1 MNTTTTTRTAAAVAA
16 RRRQS
21 EDKLARVEKVIG
33 QLRREQARITV
44 RAIAHRASVSPT
56 FLYENPA
63 ARALVQAAAADN
75 AARRDRT
82 AAQTHE
88 RIEATWRERALNA
101 EDALAQAH
109 KEILTQRQRIGQR
122 IGQLMGQLRDVDQ
135 MVSGESV
142 QHLVSENASLKQQVR
157 QLSQEHRSLQ
167 ERLEASR
174 STNRFAERRI
184 ATLEAQLLAPAASR
198 APT

>member
-101 EDALAQAH
+101 EDALARAH
-109 KEILTQRQRIGQR
+109 KEILTQRQR

>member
-1 MNTTTTTRTAAAVAA
+1 MNTITRTAAAVAA

-33 QLRREQARITV
+33 QLRREQARVTV
-44 RAIAHRASVSPT
+44 RAIAHRARVSPT

-82 AAQTHE
+82 AAQAHE

-101 EDALAQAH
+101 EDALTRAH
-109 KEILTQRQRIGQR
+109 KEILSQRQR

-135 MVSGESV
+135 MLSGESV
-142 QHLVSENASLKQQVR
+142 QRLASENASLKQQVR

-184 ATLEAQLLAPAASR
+184 AALEAQLLDPS
-198 APT
+198 TQT

>member
-1 MNTTTTTRTAAAVAA
+1 VNAITTRTAGAVAA

-21 EDKLARVEKVIG
+21 EDKLARVEKVVG

-44 RAIAHRASVSPT
+44 RAIAHRAGVSPT
-56 FLYENPA
+56 FLYANPA
-63 ARALVQAAAADN
+63 ARALVQAATADN

-82 AAQTHE
+82 AAQAHE

-109 KEILTQRQRIGQR
+109 KEILTQRQRIGQ
-122 IGQLMGQLRDVDQ
+122 LMGQLRDVDQ

-142 QHLVSENASLKQQVR
+142 QRLASENASLKQQVR
-157 QLSQEHRSLQ
+157 RLSQEHRSLQ

-184 ATLEAQLLAPAASR
+184 AALETQLLDSSTR
-198 APT
+198 T

>member
-1 MNTTTTTRTAAAVAA
+1 VNTTPTRTAAAVAA

-21 EDKLARVEKVIG
+21 KDKLARVEKVIG

-44 RAIAHRASVSPT
+44 RAIAHRAGVSPT

-88 RIEATWRERALNA
+88 RIEATWRDRALNA
-101 EDALAQAH
+101 EDALARAH
-109 KEILTQRQRIGQR
+109 KEILTQRQR

-142 QHLVSENASLKQQVR
+142 QRLVSENASLKQQVR

-184 ATLEAQLLAPAASR
+184 AALEAQLLDPST
-198 APT
+198 PT

>member
-1 MNTTTTTRTAAAVAA
+1 MNTTTTTTRTAAAVAA

-109 KEILTQRQRIGQR
+109 KEILTQRQRIGQ
-122 IGQLMGQLRDVDQ
+122 LMGQLRDVDQ